1 MSDCSPILKRRRSHI
16 VPGTPLTPTSHV
28 SSPIPKR
35 RFKIKTALTPNSSS
49 SSCKRALRNRRDKK
63 KALRRGYRKCKYI
76 EHQAH
81 DSGDSES
88 NSSDLD
94 DASNDSCVTSNSDA
108 SDGSYAVY
116 ALGNSSQAEA
126 AGFTVPLNQARFA
139 AMDRETVADMI
150 MRRRDEKIR
159 AGRIA
164 ASAQLTTFEQYVV
177 RVRDGV
183 GVPILFEPQDPPEQD
198 LPMLFGHCSIDD
210 LPPAPTPL
218 EVFHPTPVA
227 CGVRAPY
234 SIFVVPSG
242 RVRVP
247 GRLQLPPP
255 KPPAKAAIP
264 CEAPFPVFD
273 IPHPESTMPHLT
285 ATAKAA
291 IFCTIPSLCS
301 DIPHSVS
308 NILTGDATS
317 LGLPPKA
324 PTKSLVVIDIP
335 HLTPPPSLTPPAVD
349 IPHPESTMPHLT
361 APAKAAIFC
370 IIPSPFSDIPHSE
383 SNIPQLTGDATSL
396 GLPPKAPTKSLV
408 VIDIPH
414 VTPPLSPSPPA
425 VEVAPLVPVDILP
438 VRIYR
443 FRLVCDQA
451 VQTSPVKETPLT
463 REGLR
468 DELQALLLSLG
479 L

>member
-1 MSDCSPILKRRRSHI
+1 MSDCSPILKRRRSLI
-16 VPGTPLTPTSHV
+16 VPGTPLTPTSQV
-28 SSPIPKR
+28 SSPIPQRK
-35 RFKIKTALTPNSSS
+35 FKIKTALTPNSSS

-63 KALRRGYRKCKYI
+63 KALRRANRKCKYI

-81 DSGDSES
+81 DSGDSEL

-108 SDGSYAVY
+108 SDGSWAVY

-126 AGFTVPLNQARFA
+126 AGFTVPLNQARFC
-139 AMDRETVADMI
+139 DRESVADMI
-150 MRRRDEKIR
+150 IRRRDEKIR

-164 ASAQLTTFEQYVV
+164 ASAQLTTFEQYAI

-183 GVPILFEPQDPPEQD
+183 GILLEPQDPPEQD
-198 LPMLFGHCSIDD
+198 LPMLFEHCNIED
-210 LPPAPTPL
+210 LPPAPIPL
-218 EVFHPTPVA
+218 EVFQPTPVA
-227 CGVRAPY
+227 CGVRAPF

-247 GRLQLPPP
+247 GRLQLPP
-255 KPPAKAAIP
+255 KPPAQAAIP

-273 IPHPESTMPHLT
+273 IPHPES
-285 ATAKAA
+285 A
-291 IFCTIPSLCS
+291 
-301 DIPHSVS
+301 
-308 NILTGDATS
+308 
-317 LGLPPKA
+317 
-324 PTKSLVVIDIP
+324 
-335 HLTPPPSLTPPAVD
+335 
-349 IPHPESTMPHLT
+349 MPHLT
-361 APAKAAIFC
+361 APAKDALFC
-370 IIPSPFSDIPHSE
+370 TIPSPFSDIPQSE
-383 SNIPQLTGDATSL
+383 STIPQLTGDATSL
-396 GLPPKAPTKSLV
+396 GLPPKAPTKSLF
-408 VIDIPH
+408 DIPH

-425 VEVAPLVPVDILP
+425 VEVAPLVPIDILP

>member
-1 MSDCSPILKRRRSHI
+1 MSDCSPILKRRRSLI
-16 VPGTPLTPTSHV
+16 VPGTPLTPTSQV
-28 SSPIPKR
+28 SSPIPQRK
-35 RFKIKTALTPNSSS
+35 FKIKTALTPNSSS

-63 KALRRGYRKCKYI
+63 KALRRANRKCKYI

-81 DSGDSES
+81 DSGDSEL

-108 SDGSYAVY
+108 SDGSWAVY

-126 AGFTVPLNQARFA
+126 AGFTVPLNQARFC
-139 AMDRETVADMI
+139 DRESVADMI
-150 MRRRDEKIR
+150 IRRRDERIR

-164 ASAQLTTFEQYVV
+164 ASAQLTTFEQYAI

-183 GVPILFEPQDPPEQD
+183 GILLEPQDPPEQD
-198 LPMLFGHCSIDD
+198 LPMLFEHCNIED
-210 LPPAPTPL
+210 LPPAPIPL
-218 EVFHPTPVA
+218 EVFQPTPVA
-227 CGVRAPY
+227 CGVRAPF

-247 GRLQLPPP
+247 GRLQLPP
-255 KPPAKAAIP
+255 KPPAQAAIP

-273 IPHPESTMPHLT
+273 IPHPESAMPHLT
-285 ATAKAA
+285 APAKDAL
-291 IFCTIPSLCS
+291 FCTIPSPLS
-301 DIPHSVS
+301 DIPHS
-308 NILTGDATS
+308 
-317 LGLPPKA
+317 
-324 PTKSLVVIDIP
+324 
-335 HLTPPPSLTPPAVD
+335 
-349 IPHPESTMPHLT
+349 ESTMPHLT
-361 APAKAAIFC
+361 APAKAALFC
-370 IIPSPFSDIPHSE
+370 TIPSPFSDIPQSE
-383 SNIPQLTGDATSL
+383 STIPQLTGDATSL
-396 GLPPKAPTKSLV
+396 GLPPKAPTKSLF
-408 VIDIPH
+408 DIPH
-414 VTPPLSPSPPA
+414 VTPTLSPSPPA
-425 VEVAPLVPVDILP
+425 VEVAPLVPIDILP

>member
-1 MSDCSPILKRRRSHI
+1 MSDCSPILKRRRSHV
-16 VPGTPLTPTSHV
+16 VPGTPLTPSSQV

-35 RFKIKTALTPNSSS
+35 KFKIKTALTPNSSS

-63 KALRRGYRKCKYI
+63 KALRREYRKCKFI

-81 DSGDSES
+81 DSEDSES

-108 SDGSYAVY
+108 SDGSWAGY
-116 ALGNSSQAEA
+116 ALGMSSQAEA
-126 AGFTVPLNQARFA
+126 AGFTVPLNQTRFA
-139 AMDRETVADMI
+139 AMDRETVADMV
-150 MRRRDEKIR
+150 MRRRDERIR
-159 AGRIA
+159 SGRIA
-164 ASAQLTTFEQYVV
+164 ASAQLTTFEEYAV

-183 GVPILFEPQDPPEQD
+183 GVPPILFEPQDPPEQD
-198 LPMLFGHCSIDD
+198 LPLLFGHCNIEE
-210 LPPAPTPL
+210 LPPAPIPL

-234 SIFVVPSG
+234 SIFAVPSG

-247 GRLQLPPP
+247 GRLQLPP

-264 CEAPFPVFD
+264 CEAPFPVCD
-273 IPHPESTMPHLT
+273 IPHPESTMPQ
-285 ATAKAA
+285 
-291 IFCTIPSLCS
+291 F
-301 DIPHSVS
+301 
-308 NILTGDATS
+308 
-317 LGLPPKA
+317 
-324 PTKSLVVIDIP
+324 
-335 HLTPPPSLTPPAVD
+335 
-349 IPHPESTMPHLT
+349 T

-370 IIPSPFSDIPHSE
+370 NIPSPFSDIPHSE
-383 SNIPQLTGDATSL
+383 SNIPQLTGDAISL
-396 GLPPKAPTKSLV
+396 ELPPAMFCNIPSPFSDIPHSESNIPQLTGDAISLELPPKAPTKSLV
-408 VIDIPH
+408 VTIIDIPP
-414 VTPPLSPSPPA
+414 VTPPPYPSPPA
-425 VEVAPLVPVDILP
+425 LEVAPLVPVDILP
-438 VRIYR
+438 
-443 FRLVCDQA
+443 LVCDQA

>member
-16 VPGTPLTPTSHV
+16 VPGTPLTPTSQV
-28 SSPIPKR
+28 SSPVPKR
-35 RFKIKTALTPNSSS
+35 KFKIKTALTPNSSS
-49 SSCKRALRNRRDKK
+49 SSCKRAMRNRRYKK
-63 KALRRGYRKCKYI
+63 KALRREYRKCKYI

-108 SDGSYAVY
+108 SDGSWAVY

-139 AMDRETVADMI
+139 AMDRVSVADMI

-164 ASAQLTTFEQYVV
+164 ASAQLTTFEQYAI

-210 LPPAPTPL
+210 LLPAPIPL

-234 SIFVVPSG
+234 SIFNVPSG

-247 GRLQLPPP
+247 GRLQLPP

-264 CEAPFPVFD
+264 CEAPFPVSD
-273 IPHPESTMPHLT
+273 IPHPESTMPN
-285 ATAKAA
+285 
-291 IFCTIPSLCS
+291 S
-301 DIPHSVS
+301 
-308 NILTGDATS
+308 
-317 LGLPPKA
+317 
-324 PTKSLVVIDIP
+324 
-335 HLTPPPSLTPPAVD
+335 
-349 IPHPESTMPHLT
+349 T

-370 IIPSPFSDIPHSE
+370 TIPSPFSDIPHSE